1 MKHIFTFST
10 GVKPC
15 GLRAST
21 ILVML
26 MMFVQTSCG
35 PLSKGTHLVEYL
47 DDAKY
52 EEYFSTKRESAARK
66 ISEAG
71 ITDEVKGGPFLYY
84 SVGNIWVA
92 VHRIGDNFNVL
103 TGTDKISSRYSMLSG
118 KREMGSLF
126 DFARSWGGYRYRY
139 RESRPLPMGN
149 YCAVF
154 DGDGNILIEFDSPT
168 ASATRRMGGKPWGG
182 MGGPKMRRLP
192 FTPGQKKVLDDLISK
207 ALYG

>member
-1 MKHIFTFST
+1 M
-10 GVKPC
+10 
-15 GLRAST
+15 
-21 ILVML
+21 
-26 MMFVQTSCG
+26 
-35 PLSKGTHLVEYL
+35 
-47 DDAKY
+47 
-52 EEYFSTKRESAARK
+52 KRESAVRK
-66 ISEAG
+66 ISETG
-71 ITDEVKGGPFLYY
+71 IADEVKGGPFLYY

-103 TGTDKISSRYSMLSG
+103 TGTDQISSRYSMLSG

-154 DGDGNILIEFDSPT
+154 DGEGNILIEFDSPT

-182 MGGPKMRRLP
+182 MTGPKMRRLP
-192 FTPGQKKVLDDLISK
+192 FTSGQKKVLVIKEMIAHGAMLDTWIFPDQPCGVEGGKSLIDYGAMPVMLTPNEFRDGAIK
-207 ALYG
+207 AMN